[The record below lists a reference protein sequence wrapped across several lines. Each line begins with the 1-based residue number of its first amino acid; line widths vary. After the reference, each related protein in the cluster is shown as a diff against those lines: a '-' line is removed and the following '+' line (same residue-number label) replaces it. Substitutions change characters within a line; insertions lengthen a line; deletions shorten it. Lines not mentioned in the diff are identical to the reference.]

1 MVVKRKTTH
10 TGPFAIREDHSFYL
24 NVSIVYHED
33 EDDGAVGDI
42 NLKTAVPRLET
53 TLPPPLLF
61 ILHSRHSDQ
70 GGCCQGDIVVLVLRV
85 DMPLHAWCQKAAD
98 SSAKTWARLAF
109 VSARLHYAMVSYF
122 Q

>member
-33 EDDGAVGDI
+33 EDDGVCRGRRQFQDLKQRFLLLCFLSSIRDI
-42 NLKTAVPRLET
+42 PIKT
-53 TLPPPLLF
+53 
-61 ILHSRHSDQ
+61 